1 MRLSFASRGVVLAGL
16 FLAGG
21 LAAAIAQDDGYGNL
35 PYPGDDASNLYVGLR
50 GSLAFRGKDGATTV
64 PAAPPAI
71 PAAVALR
78 GSHDTGYGGSLVLGA
93 HLPYGF
99 KTELEGLFRRNP
111 TSSINLGGTIIP
123 ATGFRDTAAVMGNLL
138 WEVPFEETG
147 LPVRPFLGAGA
158 GMAYTHSRLNSD
170 PILGNTYQQASD
182 WRFAWQALAGVKFDV
197 APGARVTA
205 AYRYLQT
212 DNVRSKCG
220 TGGAPTQTC
229 ITPKTADQ
237 SVDIGLELDL

>member
-1 MRLSFASRGVVLAGL
+1 MRLSAIALTGI
-16 FLAGG
+16 FLASG
-21 LAAAIAQDDGYGNL
+21 LAAAIAQDGYENL
-35 PYPGDDASNLYVGLR
+35 PYPGDNDSGLYAGLR

-71 PAAVALR
+71 PAAAALR
-78 GSHDTGYGGSLVLGA
+78 GSHDTGYGGSLMLGA

-99 KTELEGLFRRNP
+99 SAELEGLFRRRPHNSF
-111 TSSINLGGTIIP
+111 TLAGVTAP
-123 ATGFRDTAAVMGNLL
+123 ASGFRDTAAMMGNLL

-147 LPVRPFLGAGA
+147 LSIRPFLGAGA

-182 WRFAWQALAGVKFDV
+182 WRFAWQALAGLKFDV

-205 AYRYLQT
+205 AYRYFQT
-212 DNVRSKCG
+212 DNIRSNCG

-229 ITPKTADQ
+229 VTPKTADQ
-237 SVDIGLELDL
+237 GVDFGLEVDL